1 MERSEFNSHVSE
13 RYNNSLE
20 ELFNQVLE
28 MGGLVEK
35 QLSSTHEAITVENK
49 PLAKEVKQ
57 LDKLVNKEEIE
68 IDALCAKVL
77 ATQQPTA
84 RDLRLVVSA
93 IRIAVDL
100 ERAGDETVN
109 VAKLAIV
116 MAGMNEVPTQ
126 TLAGFEQINK
136 MLIICQDMLNKTLKC
151 FSELSTE
158 YCLEVPEDKTRVVQ
172 LAKEAQLEV
181 NKILKG
187 TEDVTVD
194 CEMQMLYTVRSA
206 ERIAAH
212 IVNITESIIYLIHG
226 RNVSHMNSERLA
238 EFLKGEL

>member
-1 MERSEFNSHVSE
+1 MERKEFSSHVSE

-35 QLSSTHEAITVENK
+35 QLSHTHEAITVENK

-57 LDKLVNKEEIE
+57 LDNLVNKEEIE

-100 ERAGDETVN
+100 ERAGDEAVN
-109 VAKLAIV
+109 VAKLAII
-116 MAGMNEVPTQ
+116 MADMNEVPTH

-158 YCLEVPEDKTRVVQ
+158 YCLEVPDDKVRVIA
-172 LAKEAQLEV
+172 LAKEAQRAV
-181 NKILKG
+181 NTMLKSSA
-187 TEDVTVD
+187 DVTVD
-194 CEMQMLYTVRSA
+194 CEMQMLYSVRSA

-212 IVNITESIIYLIHG
+212 IVNVTESIIYLIHG

-238 EFLKGEL
+238 AFLKGEQ

>member
-1 MERSEFNSHVSE
+1 MERKEFSSHVSE

-20 ELFNQVLE
+20 ELFNQVLG

-35 QLSSTHEAITVENK
+35 QLSSTHEAIMVENK
-49 PLAKEVKQ
+49 PLAKEVQQ

-68 IDALCAKVL
+68 IDSLCAKVL

-109 VAKLAIV
+109 VAKLAI
-116 MAGMNEVPTQ
+116 MMSKMTEIPTN
-126 TLAGFEQINK
+126 TLAGFEQLNK
-136 MLIICQDMLNKTLKC
+136 MIIICQDMLNKTLKC

-158 YCLEVPEDKTRVVQ
+158 YCLEVPDNKIHVDE
-172 LAKEAQLEV
+172 LAKEAQKAV
-181 NKILKG
+181 NLTLKNS
-187 TEDVTVD
+187 EDATVD
-194 CEMQMLYTVRSA
+194 CEMQMLYSIRSV

-212 IVNITESIIYLIHG
+212 LVNITESIVYLIHG
-226 RNVSHMNSERLA
+226 RNVSHMNSKRLA
-238 EFLKGEL
+238 EFLQDKH